1 MKGLLRQAAEREKRQ
16 LEEIER
22 LKTRVRAMVEVDA
35 RWGGDHIPNLH
46 FSAGFCLYLIIVI
59 IYKFIVLLL
68 IFFFLSHSL

>member
-35 RWGGDHIPNLH
+35 RWGGTT
-46 FSAGFCLYLIIVI
+46 YLIYISVLGFA
-59 IYKFIVLLL
+59 FI
-68 IFFFLSHSL
+68 